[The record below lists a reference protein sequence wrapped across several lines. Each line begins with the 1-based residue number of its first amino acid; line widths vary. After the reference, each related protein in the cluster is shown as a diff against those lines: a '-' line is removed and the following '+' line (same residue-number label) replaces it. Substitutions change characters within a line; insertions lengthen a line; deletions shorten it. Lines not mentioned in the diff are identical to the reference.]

1 MAAMTGRIWLIGGV
15 VLGVAI
21 AAGEVPFVAG
31 AAHSLSDTAQHIV
44 GTGGHKL
51 ITSAA
56 HHGVSRRIVNAATAL
71 LGVLVPGATALL
83 LVVGAV
89 GTLRLRAI
97 VALALAVLGA
107 ASYAY
112 QAGGVAT
119 GALVVALV
127 VGAIALVA
135 TGPLVVAPLAAL
147 AGLIAGGFLPRL
159 FERTATL
166 PDAPVATLHQA
177 IFNSAGSPLG
187 LRVVVVIVGA
197 IPFAVGARLVLS
209 R

>member
-1 MAAMTGRIWLIGGV
+1 MAAMKGRIWLIGGV

-21 AAGEVPFVAG
+21 AAGEVPFLAG
-31 AAHSLSDTAQHIV
+31 AARSLSDTAQHIV
-44 GTGGHKL
+44 GSGGHKL
-51 ITSAA
+51 ITGAA
-56 HHGVSRRIVNAATAL
+56 HHGAPRRVVAAASAVVA
-71 LGVLVPGATALL
+71 VLVPGATALL
-83 LVVGAV
+83 LVVAAK
-89 GTLRLRAI
+89 GTLRLRVI
-97 VALALAVLGA
+97 VALALAVLGL

-147 AGLIAGGFLPRL
+147 AGLIGGEFLPRL
-159 FERTATL
+159 LERTTTL

-177 IFNSAGSPLG
+177 IFNSAGSPLA
-187 LRVVVVIVGA
+187 LRILVVIVA
-197 IPFAVGARLVLS
+197 AVPFAIGARLVLS
-209 R
+209 G